1 MVFSFLFCIFATKI
15 VLNKQNMKQF
25 SIEEYLKNPSRKV
38 VTRSGDA
45 VKIHCTDFDDDEYPI
60 VARVEGTSVST
71 PFTKDGKYI
80 KFNRDS
86 KYDLFFAPEK
96 HEGWINLHKNGQTR
110 VFPSYIYQTKKDAE
124 KYGVGKDSYLTTVK
138 IEWEE

>member
-1 MVFSFLFCIFATKI
+1 
-15 VLNKQNMKQF
+15 MKQF
-25 SIEEYLKNPSRKV
+25 NLAEYLKNPSRKV
-38 VTRSGDA
+38 VTRSGDT

-60 VARVEGTSVST
+60 IARVEGTSVST

-96 HEGWINLHKNGQTR
+96 HEGWMNLYKGGKNYYPGKIIYPTEEEALKGKGLD
-110 VFPSYIYQTKKDAE
+110 YI
-124 KYGVGKDSYLTTVK
+124 TTIK
-138 IEWEE
+138 IEWED